1 MSGTYMTRQ
10 QQAVLSCIAGC
21 EGGCA
26 TAAELAEQMHAQ
38 GQQVGL
44 TTVYRQLERL
54 AQQGLVHKVV
64 TDQGAYYQYCTAREE
79 NSCFLLKCERCGC
92 IRHLDCSHLGELYRH
107 LAQEHHFRVDPRRT
121 LFYGLCEHCSAA
133 NLGEDAE

>member
-54 AQQGLVHKVV
+54 AQQGSVHKVV
-64 TDQGAYYQYCTAREE
+64 TDQGA
-79 NSCFLLKCERCGC
+79 
-92 IRHLDCSHLGELYRH
+92 
-107 LAQEHHFRVDPRRT
+107 
-121 LFYGLCEHCSAA
+121 
-133 NLGEDAE
+133 